1 MSQTLTRRRARDIDD
16 ARQALEDGDVSLFM
30 HIRGVTN
37 PADIGTKRAAK
48 AKESKDRLRKILHE
62 GFYQPDTAS
71 MTEEEATCLTLVA
84 EILKIKNFPTIYG
97 CQS

>member
-1 MSQTLTRRRARDIDD
+1 
-16 ARQALEDGDVSLFM
+16 M
-30 HIRGVTN
+30 HIIGLTN

-62 GFYQPDTAS
+62 GFYKPDTS
-71 MTEEEATCLTLVA
+71 SISEEEEACLKLVA
-84 EILKIKNFPTIYG
+84 EILKTKSFPTIFG